1 MKIYGTIKKGV
12 FNHLKPLCDALIQFE
27 GKEIIVEVRERKKV
41 RSIKQNK
48 YYWKVVIPAVVEVLW
63 EMGNNE
69 ADEEMAHEV
78 CKACFMPPEGIKKV
92 KGRKREMEHRSTR
105 FLSTKGFEA
114 YTETIRQWAASEGKQ
129 ILLPNEVE
137 YI

>member
-27 GKEIIVEVRERKKV
+27 GKEIVIEVRERKKV
-41 RSIKQNK
+41 RSLKQNK

-63 EMGNNE
+63 ELGNNE

-78 CKACFMPPEGIKKV
+78 CKAVFMPPEGIKKV
-92 KGRKREMEHRSTR
+92 KGRKKEIEHRSTR
-105 FLSTKGFEA
+105 FLSTKGFGA

-137 YI
+137 YL

>member
-1 MKIYGTIKKGV
+1 MKIYGKITGGV
-12 FNHLKPLCDALIQFE
+12 FAGLKALCDFLYSFE
-27 GKEIIVEVRERKKV
+27 GKEVVIEVRELRRI